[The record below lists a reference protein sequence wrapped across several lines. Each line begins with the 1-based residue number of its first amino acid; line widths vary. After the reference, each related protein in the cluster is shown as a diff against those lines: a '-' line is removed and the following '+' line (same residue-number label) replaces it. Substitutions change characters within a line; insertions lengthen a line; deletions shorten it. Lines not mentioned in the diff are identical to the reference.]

1 MDDTYAAITI
11 ENIQFYIEAERH
23 QREIAE
29 MMRDLVATVNSTL
42 DIDQVLNIAVE
53 RLQALH
59 RATACSVSFLD
70 KDGKNFVFRATTDP
84 GIDVSQHI
92 TFAAKGSI
100 AGRAIRQH
108 KVQILNNVDLLMDYR
123 AEIARRTG
131 VISHSLLT
139 APLFSD
145 DKPLGVIQVL
155 SASPHAFGDADAE
168 LLATTAALIETAI
181 TRAQAYT
188 QAVQLAQS
196 EHYQREVAET
206 LQRVA
211 TLINASLDLDIVLD
225 RILEQ
230 LAQVIDYDSA
240 SLMLIEGNQL
250 AMRARRSL
258 GGQDKVP
265 HPYSAISGNPLFQ
278 EMLETRRPIVIPDV
292 AVDDRFQ
299 KKPPT
304 LPVRS
309 WIGVPLVVR
318 DRVIGQLAVD
328 KYQPNTYDEADA
340 RLVSVFAQQ
349 AAVAIQNAQLF
360 EAEQRQRKLAEALR
374 QAGAALNSTL
384 NYEEVLDRILE
395 QVGLVVPHDAASIM
409 LIKDAAAYIFRWRG
423 YDQFGSDAYIA
434 STAFNISDVPHLRI
448 MRKTGQPVAI
458 SRAEGYAEW
467 ISRPEMAWVKSH
479 AGAPIQV
486 RGQVIGFLNVDSATP
501 GFFSQADAERLQTF
515 AQQAAIAIENAQLFE
530 GEQRQRQMAE
540 SLQQVAATLNT
551 SLDRDTVLA
560 GIMEQLRRVV
570 EYDSASILLHEG
582 EDLVISAMLGD
593 SDPAVIGHRIPLSSG
608 APAVPVFKQQ
618 RPAVIADVQAE
629 PGWTAIPGTQQI
641 RGWMGVPLL
650 AGEKPIG
657 VLAVDSFAVGAYD
670 EKDTNIVQVFANQ
683 AAIAIENARLYED
696 ERKRLA
702 EVERRN
708 QELAALHAVAAAVSS
723 SLNPDVVL
731 REALSRAL
739 EVRGM
744 EAGGVHLLDET
755 GNTLVLRIHQNLTK
769 KVVIQLS
776 RLQVGEGISGQ
787 VVQTGEPLVAEDV
800 AHDTRLSRPGL
811 AEAGFQTMVVV
822 PLKAQGRILGTFF
835 SVSPQQRRVLP
846 EDLNLLAA
854 IGDEMGVAV
863 ENARL
868 HQTLQNYAAEL
879 EARVEART
887 AELNRERERLLAVLE
902 SAGDAIVITDNHGTV
917 DYVNPTWE
925 RLTGF
930 SSKEAIGHPLSVFQS
945 KQIPLEVY
953 NKMWSTIQAG
963 WVWRGDLLDQRSDG
977 APLEVNLT
985 LAPVF
990 HENGDI
996 VNFVGV
1002 FRDVSHLKKLERM
1015 KDEFLSTAA
1024 HELRN
1029 PITSILGFSELLL
1042 TRADLLEEERERFLH
1057 YINEHASHLK
1067 KLVGDLL
1074 DISRIDSGA
1083 GIITRAEP
1091 LSLSALLEQEMQAW
1105 QAANPKHTYHLQ
1117 ADDHCPKVYADHDR
1131 VLQVIRNLLS
1141 NATKYSPSGGT
1152 ITLCASPVGGYLEI
1166 TVADEGIGM
1175 TDEEL
1180 THLFEKFWR
1189 ADASSTAIGGTGLG
1203 LVIVRHIVEQ
1213 HGGHIWIDSVKGKGT
1228 TVHFTLPLVDRQP
1241 TVLVVEDEDT
1251 VREIEERILTNSGLA
1266 VLSAS
1271 RGEEALKIAQARR
1284 PDLVLL
1290 DLMMPGMG
1298 GKEVA
1303 FHLKANKATA
1313 YIPVLVVSARSDWE
1327 TIEETYALGVVDFL
1341 TKPFEYQELLARVR
1355 RALKGAMPQAASA
1368 ANGASAK

>member
-1 MDDTYAAITI
+1 MDDIYAAITI
-11 ENIQFYIEAERH
+11 ENIQFFIEAERH

-59 RATACSVSFLD
+59 HATACSVSFLD

-84 GIDVSQHI
+84 GIDVAQHI
-92 TFAAKGSI
+92 TFSVKGSI

-131 VISHSLLT
+131 VVSHSLLT

-145 DKPLGVIQVL
+145 GKPLGVIQVL

-211 TLINASLDLDIVLD
+211 TLINASLDLDTVLD

-230 LAQVIDYDSA
+230 LAQVINYDSA
-240 SLMLIEGNQL
+240 SLSLVEGTQL
-250 AMRARRSL
+250 AMRAQRGLSRPDRTL
-258 GGQDKVP
+258 
-265 HPYSAISGNPLFQ
+265 PYSAITSNPLFQ

-292 AVDDRFQ
+292 VADGRFQ
-299 KKPPT
+299 QGNSTP
-304 LPVRS
+304 PVRS

-328 KYQPNTYDEADA
+328 KYQPNIYDEAHA

-360 EAEQRQRKLAEALR
+360 EAEQHQRKLAEALR

-395 QVGLVVPHDAASIM
+395 QVGLVVPHDAANIM
-409 LIKDAAAYIFRWRG
+409 LIKDATAYIFRWRG
-423 YDQFGSDAYIA
+423 YAQFGDDAYIA
-434 STAFNISDVPHLRI
+434 SISFNMAEVAHLRI
-448 MRKTGQPVAI
+448 MRKTGQPVAL
-458 SRAEGYAEW
+458 SHAEGYSEW
-467 ISRPEMAWVKSH
+467 ISRPEMAWVKSY

-501 GFFSQADAERLQTF
+501 GFFSQADAERLQSF
-515 AQQAAIAIENAQLFE
+515 ASQAAIAIENAQLFE
-530 GEQRQRQMAE
+530 AEQRQRQMAE

-560 GIMEQLRRVV
+560 RIMEQLRRVV
-570 EYDSASILLHEG
+570 EYDSASILLCEG
-582 EDLVISAMLGD
+582 EDLVISAMLGVTE
-593 SDPAVIGHRIPLSSG
+593 PAVIGHRIPLSSR
-608 APAVPVFKQQ
+608 APAVLVFEQQ
-618 RPAVIADVQAE
+618 RPAVIADVQTE
-629 PGWTAIPGTQQI
+629 PGWIVIPGTQRI
-641 RGWMGVPLL
+641 RGWMGVPLM

-657 VLAVDSFAVGAYD
+657 VLAVDSFEVGAYD
-670 EKDTNIVQVFANQ
+670 EKDTNIVQTFANQ

-723 SLNPDVVL
+723 SLDPDVVL

-739 EVRGM
+739 EVKGM

-755 GNTLVLRIHQNLTK
+755 GNTLVLRIQQNLTK
-769 KVVIQLS
+769 KVATQIG
-776 RLQVGEGISGQ
+776 RLQVGEGVSGRVAQ
-787 VVQTGEPLVAEDV
+787 SGEPIVVEDM
-800 AHDTRLSRPGL
+800 AHDTRITRPGL
-811 AEAGFQTMVVV
+811 AEAGFQTMAIV

-835 SVSPQQRRVLP
+835 STSPQQRQFLP

-854 IGDEMGVAV
+854 IGDEMGIAV

-902 SAGDAIVITDNHGTV
+902 SAGDAIVITDNHGAV

-925 RLTGF
+925 QLTGF
-930 SSKEAIGHPLSVFQS
+930 SSKEAVGQPLSVFQS

-963 WVWRGDLLDQRSDG
+963 WVWRGDLLDQRQDG

-990 HENGDI
+990 HEDGNI

-1029 PITSILGFSELLL
+1029 PITSILGFSELLM
-1042 TRADLLEEERERFLH
+1042 TRTDLSEEERKRFLQ

-1083 GIITRAEP
+1083 GIITRVAA
-1091 LSLSALLEQEMQAW
+1091 LSLPPLFEQEMQAW
-1105 QAANPKHTYHLQ
+1105 QAANPKHAYRLQ
-1117 ADDHCPKVYADHDR
+1117 VDSNCPKVYADHDR
-1131 VLQVIRNLLS
+1131 ILQVMRNLLS

-1152 ITLCASPVGGYLEI
+1152 ITLNALQVGGYLEI

-1175 TDEEL
+1175 TEEEQS
-1180 THLFEKFWR
+1180 HIFEKFWR

-1203 LVIVRHIVEQ
+1203 LVIVKHIVEQ
-1213 HGGHIWIDSVKGKGT
+1213 HGGHIWINSDKGKGT

-1303 FHLKANKATA
+1303 FHLKANKATD

-1368 ANGASAK
+1368 ANGTSTR